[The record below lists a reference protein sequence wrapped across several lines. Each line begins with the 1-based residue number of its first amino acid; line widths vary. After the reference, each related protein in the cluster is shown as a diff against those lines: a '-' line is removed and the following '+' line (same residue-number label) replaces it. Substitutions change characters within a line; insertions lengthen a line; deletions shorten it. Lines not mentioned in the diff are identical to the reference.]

1 MAAQGGDYWRL
12 LTPGEYEITVS
23 MRNYLPLTKRVLVT
37 NPTHQ
42 EAYVINFDL
51 ESATN
56 QGQRTWVSVAI
67 PIELVN
73 WNDNSPVIGVRNG
86 TTMFLSTML
95 SKILA
100 KMTKTLVKCLSTER
114 GIGPKKKNSIWASRR
129 TLVITTT
136 SSINGF
142 PPQISV
148 RGIPFESAVE
158 WGPSN

>member
-73 WNDNSPVIGVRNG
+73 
-86 TTMFLSTML
+86 
-95 SKILA
+95 
-100 KMTKTLVKCLSTER
+100 
-114 GIGPKKKNSIWASRR
+114 
-129 TLVITTT
+129 
-136 SSINGF
+136 
-142 PPQISV
+142 
-148 RGIPFESAVE
+148 
-158 WGPSN
+158 